1 MKETAYSAPKLK
13 AEINDNQL
21 KHLKRVQAESYFG
34 PQIFP
39 LSLIEAENW
48 KEMIL
53 QKDLTDE

>member
-13 AEINDNQL
+13 AEINEDQL

-39 LSLIEAENW
+39 LSLTEAENW
-48 KEMIL
+48 KEMAL
-53 QKDLTDE
+53 QKELSDE